1 MSRSHE
7 TRIVIDAPMEEVW
20 KSIAEAGGLAR
31 WFAPQMI
38 VEAGA
43 GGSMLADWGP
53 GLAWKTAIEVWEPN
67 RHLRLSET
75 RDQVMSSAPGEQNL
89 EPCRL
94 IQDWYLESENG
105 KTVLRLVHSGFG
117 SSADW
122 DTEYFGT
129 KYGWASCFLRLK
141 HVTEYHRTEAVHN
154 WNSDAPLRRA
164 MGRSFGPHRSRSSG
178 ARRNRAAGK
187 IPPRRDPPRAK
198 RIDPDHQRPTHTRG
212 DGGLPRIPPFRTHP
226 VSHRHPQRLL
236 AFATHPPPAR
246 PI

>member
-7 TRIVIDAPMEEVW
+7 TRIVIDAPIEEVW
-20 KSIAEAGGLAR
+20 KSIAEAGALAR
-31 WFAPQMI
+31 WFAPQMT
-38 VEAGA
+38 VEPGA

-67 RHLRLSET
+67 RHIRLSET
-75 RDQVMSSAPGEQNL
+75 RDHVMSSAPGEQKL

-141 HVTEYHRTEAVHN
+141 HVTEYHRTEPVHN
-154 WNSDAPLRRA
+154 GILTHLCDVPWEEAL
-164 MGRSFGPHRSRSSG
+164 GR
-178 ARRNRAAGK
+178 
-187 IPPRRDPPRAK
+187 IE
-198 RIDPDHQRPTHTRG
+198 TV
-212 DGGLPRIPPFRTHP
+212 L
-226 VSHRHPQRLL
+226 
-236 AFATHPPPAR
+236 PAR
-246 PI
+246 AEIALREKYHLSAILHAQNGSILTISLQPTPAGTVVYVEYLLFELTPAAIDAFKDFWRSQLTLFPAPS